1 MSFLKKQSLLS
12 GAILSVI
19 LIWCLLFL
27 LIALV
32 SVMCGHELLPMNGM
46 NIFIILC
53 EVISIFSVA
62 ASISGVYAKK
72 YLYFCMICAGI
83 YSLTVALVSI
93 CLDITSFSVKWIFEN
108 TVYCVLS
115 GLLAAFVHIPQKKRK
130 RR

>member
-12 GAILSVI
+12 GTILSVI

-32 SVMCGHELLPMNGM
+32 SVMCGHELLPMGGM

-62 ASISGVYAKK
+62 TSISGVYAKK

-93 CLDITSFSVKWIFEN
+93 CLDITSFSVKWIFEK
-108 TVYCVLS
+108 TVYCCLS
-115 GLLAAFVHIPQKKRK
+115 GLLAALVHIPRKKRK